1 MAILEVSHIEKHFGR
16 TNVLKD
22 VSFSMEEGTALAI
35 IGSSGS
41 GKTTMVL
48 ESLIPGLEASRNHTH
63 LPEHRKTTLLRC
75 LNFLERPNGGTI
87 TVNGETLFDASTAG
101 MEKDADL
108 RRKRLHFGMV
118 FQSFNLFPQY
128 TALQNVTL
136 AEQLLA
142 QERPDFKQ
150 NRKKILEEIDAHG
163 RQLLERMGLAER
175 MDHYPHQLSGGQ
187 QQRVAIAR
195 ALALKPDILCFDE
208 PTSALD
214 PELTGEVL
222 KVIRTLAEQKTTMI
236 IVTHEM
242 AFARDV
248 ADQLIFMDGGVIVE
262 QGDPHQVIDH
272 PKEERTKQFL
282 TRYAQG

>member
-1 MAILEVSHIEKHFGR
+1 MAILEVEHIEKHFGE
-16 TNVLKD
+16 TKVLND
-22 VSFSMEEGTALAI
+22 ISFSLEQGQALAI

-41 GKTTMVL
+41 GKTT
-48 ESLIPGLEASRNHTH
+48 
-63 LPEHRKTTLLRC
+63 LLRC
-75 LNFLERPNGGTI
+75 LNFLETPDGGKI
-87 TVNGETLFDASTAG
+87 VVQGKTLFDAAASAS
-101 MEKDADL
+101 ENERDV

-128 TALQNVTL
+128 TALQNVML
-136 AEQLLA
+136 AGQLLA
-142 QERPDFKQ
+142 KERPDFKE
-150 NRKKILEEIDAHG
+150 NKKAIFDEIEEHS
-163 RQLLERMGLAER
+163 RSLLNQMGLLDRAG
-175 MDHYPHQLSGGQ
+175 HYPHQLSGGQ

-222 KVIRTLAEQKTTMI
+222 KVIRGLAEQNITMV

-248 ADQLIFMDGGVIVE
+248 ANQVIFMDNGLILE
-262 QGDPHQVIDH
+262 QGDSHQVIEH
-272 PKEERTKQFL
+272 PQHERTKQFL
-282 TRYAQG
+282 ARYSER

>member
-41 GKTTMVL
+41 G
-48 ESLIPGLEASRNHTH
+48 
-63 LPEHRKTTLLRC
+63 KTTLLRC

-136 AEQLLA
+136 AEQLL
-142 QERPDFKQ
+142 
-150 NRKKILEEIDAHG
+150 G
-163 RQLLERMGLAER
+163 TGT
-175 MDHYPHQLSGGQ
+175 SGFQ
-187 QQRVAIAR
+187 T
-195 ALALKPDILCFDE
+195 E
-208 PTSALD
+208 
-214 PELTGEVL
+214 
-222 KVIRTLAEQKTTMI
+222 
-236 IVTHEM
+236 
-242 AFARDV
+242 
-248 ADQLIFMDGGVIVE
+248 
-262 QGDPHQVIDH
+262 
-272 PKEERTKQFL
+272 
-282 TRYAQG
+282 